1 MSEFKAAFSAACG
14 TGMID
19 IEGPTAKYT
28 DEVFDQNALPKGLSV
43 AILINPFHDS
53 EMERFLHNYFIPKKN
68 SQIFIDS
75 GGYQLI
81 RGIFKGDKTEF
92 KEKVYNLMAKY
103 ADYAF
108 CFDENPLDKNSVY
121 CHERVI
127 PAVLET
133 NKNIKR
139 QIEVFKEKG
148 SKAKVLPIFQV
159 KEDDRHKAIDLLFDG
174 VDLKYIAGIALNKLV
189 WGGNGTEDFG
199 KLAFF
204 NEVKKAVKIPNMLH
218 LLSYGLLRVVTPF
231 IILQRFG
238 YFGEDNI
245 FSADSSLYVQ
255 GMRRWGWVPLLDGSG
270 HRVAGAENPTAW
282 AAFKEYA
289 IERIPELKDRI
300 KDIDHTNTRTNH
312 PTANLLSTC
321 FMMVAKN
328 AYINLFSDPVSFALK
343 YQYLTEAQITSLK
356 ELSRTNTF
364 QDYQKWRE
372 DFGVLWNGRRALLN
386 SKEGVKNTLDAFF

>member
-1 MSEFKAAFSAACG
+1 MLKFKAAFSAACG
-14 TGMID
+14 TGMINID
-19 IEGPTAKYT
+19 GPTAKYT
-28 DEVFDQNALPKGLSV
+28 DEVFDQSVLPEGLNV
-43 AILINPFHDS
+43 AILMNPFHDKK
-53 EMERFLHNYFIPKKN
+53 MEHFLNNYFIPKKN

-81 RGIFKGDKTEF
+81 RGIFKGDKTAY
-92 KEKVYNLMAKY
+92 KENVYNLMAKY

-108 CFDENPLDKNSVY
+108 CFDENPLDENRVY

-148 SKAKVLPIFQV
+148 SEAKVLPIFQI
-159 KEDDRHKAIDLLFDG
+159 KEGDRHKVIDLLFDG
-174 VDLKYIAGIALNKLV
+174 VDLDYVAGIALNKLV

-204 NEVKKAVKIPNMLH
+204 NEVRKAVKIPNMLH

-238 YFGEDNI
+238 YFGRDSI

-270 HRVAGAENPTAW
+270 HRVEGKKSPKEW

-289 IERIPELKDRI
+289 IKRIPELKDKI
-300 KDIDHTNTRTNH
+300 GNMEHTNTRTDH

-321 FMMVAKN
+321 FMMIAKN
-328 AYINLFSDPVSFALK
+328 AYINLFNDPVDFALK
-343 YQYLTEAQITSLK
+343 YHYLTEAQITSLK

-364 QDYQKWRE
+364 QDYQKWRG
-372 DFGVLWNGRRALLN
+372 DYGVLWNDRRGLLN
-386 SKEGVKNTLDAFF
+386 SKEGVKNTLNAFF